1 LGNSGVAGLI
11 DYNGISGAGVG
22 CGQSATVGSV
32 PTSGAFVSGHDLTGG
47 SGNAVARCGEA
58 QLANGDSDAQ
68 VLKGELLSCGGSSS
82 FGKHHR
88 RNVRKRKNKKN
99 KVSSSGVVVREKT
112 ELQLSLERKWQAE
125 NELAL
130 ERAKKDL
137 EYQRARDVVAEV
149 ANVEER
155 RRAARVQFEQR
166 NYKFEEWAANRKK
179 NSGVTP
185 GFAKTIVSSS
195 SASPSSKTFGSRVPL
210 TSASSSGSHVNSKA
224 SSPIGS
230 RGELSALSSLSGN
243 STSTNREKVLESTMR
258 RMQACID
265 AKDKKISEL
274 TKELRYEIVNSDCSY

>member
-1 LGNSGVAGLI
+1 VLGTAVV
-11 DYNGISGAGVG
+11 D
-22 CGQSATVGSV
+22 GSKEK
-32 PTSGAFVSGHDLTGG
+32 F
-47 SGNAVARCGEA
+47 E
-58 QLANGDSDAQ
+58 
-68 VLKGELLSCGGSSS
+68 

-88 RNVRKRKNKKN
+88 KNVRKRKNKKN
-99 KVSSSGVVVREKT
+99 KVFSSGVVVKEKT

-149 ANVEER
+149 TSVKER
-155 RRAARVQFEQR
+155 RKAAQVQFAQR

-179 NSGVTP
+179 ITQ
-185 GFAKTIVSSS
+185 GFAKTVVSGS
-195 SASPSSKTFGSRVPL
+195 SASSSPRSPTSGSL
-210 TSASSSGSHVNSKA
+210 SGSHVNSKA
-224 SSPIGS
+224 SSPVGS

-274 TKELRYEIVNSDCSY
+274 MKELRYEIVNSDCSY